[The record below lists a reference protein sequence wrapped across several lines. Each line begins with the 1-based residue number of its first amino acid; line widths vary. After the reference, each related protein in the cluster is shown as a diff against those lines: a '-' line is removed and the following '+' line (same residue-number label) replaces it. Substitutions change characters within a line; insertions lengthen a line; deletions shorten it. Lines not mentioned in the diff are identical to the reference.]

1 MVGSRKQ
8 VASRF
13 KLTLRGGPLD
23 GQVIP
28 WDSTPPSNIDRTIVK
43 SHDRGSRI
51 RMETLQTVNG
61 ITVARYVL
69 ALDQK
74 ELVYNFERYL

>member
-1 MVGSRKQ
+1 M
-8 VASRF
+8 ASRF

-28 WDSTPPSNIDRTIVK
+28 WDSTPPSNIDRSIVRM
-43 SHDRGSRI
+43 HDRGPRM
-51 RMETLQTVNG
+51 RMEALQTSSS

-74 ELVYNFERYL
+74 ALVYNFERYL